1 MKDYQK
7 ALKDKE
13 SSESQLNLSIQK
25 IEMDFNL
32 QIKKQDEQI
41 EN

>member
-13 SSESQLNLSIQK
+13 NQDSQHQS
-25 IEMDFNL
+25 
-32 QIKKQDEQI
+32 QIKNLEIEHTALIKIQEEQI